1 MSCPYY
7 EEHGGEY
14 YQGMWEFEDGCLFS
28 QLLDYDTHCSKN
40 ENCWYKRKSANTE
53 IRLLIERYFGPGSSW
68 ECDDKG
74 NFYEQR
80 TKFLCEPQKDH
91 YVKHIKTIVETLEE
105 ME

>member
-40 ENCWYKRKSANTE
+40 ENCWYKRKRRKNP
-53 IRLLIERYFGPGSSW
+53 II
-68 ECDDKG
+68 
-74 NFYEQR
+74 
-80 TKFLCEPQKDH
+80 
-91 YVKHIKTIVETLEE
+91 
-105 ME
+105 